1 MSLWI
6 KARLIFVM
14 GCCLFGPLLLI
25 FGCLQIIFH
34 GDGSFEWLVSF
45 IASLIMTVLL
55 TEYVFKNVFQ
65 YNILQYKLPEGHDW
79 HMINEK
85 KRNDGYYCKEC
96 GVKIMFDWADRKY
109 VEAIHIQVG
118 NTVDSRPLLFPM
130 TLKNV
135 RSCAEIRMDDALG

>member
-109 VEAIHIQVG
+109 VEAICIGHHPDCSL
-118 NTVDSRPLLFPM
+118 NHREHSTPHPLDFLPIDFQQEYM
-130 TLKNV
+130 
-135 RSCAEIRMDDALG
+135 SF